1 MNSET
6 TLLALVEDLNVA
18 NKISEIVLV
27 EAFLLGASGCYFFCK
42 NYMLDSSVADTGTG
56 LSKLTSK
63 SSINDLLFSTN
74 ELQKTCYELNKLL
87 VNLNS

>member
-1 MNSET
+1 
-6 TLLALVEDLNVA
+6 
-18 NKISEIVLV
+18 
-27 EAFLLGASGCYFFCK
+27 
-42 NYMLDSSVADTGTG
+42 MLDSSVADTGTG

-87 VNLNS
+87 VNLNSLGLNKIDLNLLNTIKIGLLIGYLVNK